1 MDQIKNQLNKIK
13 DEQVKLTEQF
23 NDVVKEYESSDVHQE
38 NEMFRKK
45 NEEYQEK
52 LHKLNEQFEQ
62 IEKEN
67 QKLRYALQEQMLDEK
82 TNLLKV
88 SKEKLDTY
96 FSFNTDNT
104 HNRLTSL
111 EENSRREIEKL
122 KHKADQSV
130 EENKHQILSK
140 LNSLE
145 AELDEMIHEERQ
157 LLAKQEKELLN
168 SYSKEYNQLA
178 DEELTEDVIQKRAK
192 QNQVEMKIGLGWIN
206 KIGIL
211 LILFGVAA
219 AFRYSYSTWFNDY
232 AKGGLFSL
240 LGFIMLFG
248 GEWLYRKDKRVF
260 SLGLIGGGVAVLYG
274 SIFFSYFLLEII
286 GLITALLLSVLV
298 TFTAIALSLHY
309 QSKTVCTF
317 GLVGGYIPFYS
328 YLISFGL
335 EGMSVY
341 AAMVYI
347 LILNLSILW
356 ISFQKQWNI
365 VHYISYLLNLPSF
378 FILIYLS
385 PTYGGSL
392 LYTTSIFLLYLLLTL
407 GYPLAKKVSFKW
419 LDVSILAINTAI
431 SCTVIYQLFNA
442 LGWEDFRGLLA
453 VAFCLI
459 YFGLGRFV
467 DQKMNEQKEMM
478 VLFYGTSITFLV
490 LVVPFQFGVEWLALG
505 WLIESVVIMLYA
517 NRHKLALLE
526 KAGWVIFGLTLVT
539 FAVEALKYTGGMPDM
554 TPDYFHFKYFA
565 VITGLVLVMF
575 YYVYDQTKTNRTHL
589 FNGFPQ
595 FIQGLKYFTLVN
607 VWVYIVTEA
616 AYWFGQMVDTSF
628 EHFIL
633 YQLLIFSFLS
643 VALGYV
649 LKKITILYDRIVK
662 YFCLV
667 LYFIGILVG
676 LFVTAT
682 MPILGGEQDTVIDYV
697 TLGILVGFN
706 VLIYATGRDLL
717 MAYIR
722 GQHKNVELY
731 PTIIAVYFIS
741 VLTAFLHVQFQLGD
755 VGFVVSS
762 IYLIVAI
769 SYIVYGFKNKFV
781 YLRRLGLGLTL
792 LTTGKLVFFDLA
804 FLTEGNKILAYFSF
818 GLALLGIS
826 YIYQKMASY
835 QEENDQEKKVS

>member
-1 MDQIKNQLNKIK
+1 
-13 DEQVKLTEQF
+13 
-23 NDVVKEYESSDVHQE
+23 
-38 NEMFRKK
+38 
-45 NEEYQEK
+45 
-52 LHKLNEQFEQ
+52 
-62 IEKEN
+62 
-67 QKLRYALQEQMLDEK
+67 MLDEK

-96 FSFNTDNT
+96 FSSNTDNT

-111 EENSRREIEKL
+111 EQNSRREIEKL
-122 KHKADQSV
+122 KHKANQSV
-130 EENKHQILSK
+130 EENKQQILTK
-140 LNSLE
+140 LNGLE
-145 AELDEMIHEERQ
+145 AEIDEMLHEERQ
-157 LLAKQEKELLN
+157 FFAKQEKELID

-178 DEELTEDVIQKRAK
+178 DEELSEDVIQKRVK

-240 LGFIMLFG
+240 LGVIMLIG
-248 GEWLYRKDKRVF
+248 GEWLYRKNQRVF

-298 TFTAIALSLHY
+298 TVTAIILSLHY

-317 GLVGGYIPFYS
+317 GLIGGYIPFYS

-335 EGMSVY
+335 DGVSVY
-341 AAMVYI
+341 ASMTYI

-356 ISFQKQWNI
+356 ISFQKQWNV

-385 PTYGGSL
+385 PTLGGSMV
-392 LYTTSIFLLYLLLTL
+392 YTIAVFLLYLFLRI
-407 GYPLAKKVSFKW
+407 GYPFSNKVSFKW
-419 LDVSILAINTAI
+419 MDLSILAINTAI
-431 SCTVIYQLFNA
+431 CCTVIYQLFNG

-453 VAFCLI
+453 VTFGLLF
-459 YFGLGRFV
+459 FGLGRFV
-467 DQKMNEQKEMM
+467 GQKMNEQKEMI

-490 LVVPFQFGVEWLALG
+490 LIVPFQFGVEWLALG

-517 NRHKLALLE
+517 NRHKLVLLE
-526 KAGWVIFGLTLVT
+526 KAGWVIFGLTLVA
-539 FAVEALKYTGGMPDM
+539 FLFEVLRYTSGMPDM
-554 TPDYFHFKYFA
+554 TPDYFHFKYFVVMA
-565 VITGLVLVMF
+565 GLVLMMF
-575 YYVYDQTKTNRTHL
+575 YYVYDRTSKNRTHL
-589 FNGFPQ
+589 FSGFPQ

-607 VWVYIVTEA
+607 VWIYIVTEA
-616 AYWFGQMVDTSF
+616 AYWFGQLVDTRF

-633 YQLLIFSFLS
+633 YQLLLFSFLS

-649 LKKITILYDRIVK
+649 LKKITILYDRVVK

-682 MPILGGEQDTVIDYV
+682 MPILVGEQDTVMDYV
-697 TLGILVGFN
+697 TLGILIGFN

-731 PTIIAVYFIS
+731 PTIIAVYFIA
-741 VLTAFLHVQFQLGD
+741 VLSAFLHVQFQLSE
-755 VGFVVSS
+755 VGFVVSL

-804 FLTEGNKILAYFSF
+804 FLTEESKILAYFSF

-835 QEENDQEKKVS
+835 QDGKDREKKVS